1 MNATYG
7 TRSIATT
14 AALLAAALAFSC
26 GGGGGYS
33 GGMMPSPPPPL
44 QPTLSSIQSNIFTPS
59 CALSGCHAGSTP
71 QMGQN
76 LSAGMAYSNIVNVPS
91 TEQPAF
97 KRVLPGDAANSYL
110 YMKITGDARITGV
123 QMPKVG
129 GPLSADKIAA
139 IRDWINNGA
148 PASP

>member
-1 MNATYG
+1 MSTRIVTRG
-7 TRSIATT
+7 TVT
-14 AALLAAALAFSC
+14 AAALFAAAFAFSC

-33 GGMMPSPPPPL
+33 GGVMSNPPPPL
-44 QPTLSSIQSNIFTPS
+44 QPTLTSIQANIFTPS
-59 CALSGCHAGSTP
+59 CALSGCHSGAAP

-76 LSAGMAYSNIVNVPS
+76 LSSGQAFANIVNVSS

-110 YMKITGDARITGV
+110 YMKITGDPRITGV
-123 QMPKVG
+123 QMPLTG

-139 IRDWINNGA
+139 IRDWINAGA